1 MTRVVSHIQK
11 RLRRAYLVMFSMDSR
26 CTTSFHTQIT
36 DLVDC
41 CGGSNELIRILNR
54 LGVCSSYD
62 TLLRHIQACTTELSG
77 KGILQGLNPSVL
89 TIFSMD
95 NIDFLKSH
103 AQVYCGKQQLSWHGT
118 TIQAIQPLPHIEDDQ
133 TINRRRTRESHSPPH
148 SPLHKKTSCQGKN
161 WLVQN

>member
-1 MTRVVSHIQK
+1 
-11 RLRRAYLVMFSMDSR
+11 MFTIDSR
-26 CTTSFHTQIT
+26 CTTPFHTQIT

-41 CGGSNELIRILNR
+41 CGGSSELIRILNR

-77 KGILQGLNPSVL
+77 LGILQGLNPSVL

-95 NIDFLKSH
+95 NIIDFLKSH
-103 AQVYCGKQQLSWHGT
+103 AQVYCNKQELSWHGT

-133 TINRRRTRESHSPPH
+133 TINRRRPRESLSPQH
-148 SPLHKKTSCQGKN
+148 SPLQKRHRVRERTGTELGNYIFTTSIKIKFWRN
-161 WLVQN
+161 